1 MNHRIRVIKRGDRKE
16 PQVDRVA
23 QPSTHPTREIT
34 TTINLWVNEYKERR
48 GADEDRARTGLKQ
61 ILATLRIEKSDHGH
75 PKERRLAGG
84 TSKTQLAT

>member
-61 ILATLRIEKSDHGH
+61 ILATLRIEKPDHGH